1 MDLRGDVTEE
11 TVYTAITD
19 LGTIFNVPY
28 VAESLISDIRNDFS
42 IAEKTLQSSGHSLK
56 AIWCGHAF

>member
-1 MDLRGDVTEE
+1 M
-11 TVYTAITD
+11 YTAITD